1 MRPIFWTFFTNGRR
15 SVYVLSLPDSI
26 LGPRK
31 QEAEAILTVEPQPC
45 KKNLTRAEVGR
56 SENLR
61 NFFLPAIARSFLEKR
76 LKSGTRRPFWLPP
89 ESLPQVMIAAGD
101 EAHRHRHH
109 LLLFSVRM
117 VVICSEKI
125 YIPSP

>member
-45 KKNLTRAEVGR
+45 KKI
-56 SENLR
+56 
-61 NFFLPAIARSFLEKR
+61 LPGPRWEEAKIFGTFSFLQ
-76 LKSGTRRPFWLPP
+76 
-89 ESLPQVMIAAGD
+89 SLV
-101 EAHRHRHH
+101 
-109 LLLFSVRM
+109 
-117 VVICSEKI
+117 
-125 YIPSP
+125 PSWKKD